1 MSGFSTYLAQK
12 LIDVILRGIAFSA
25 PANLYLALF
34 TADPTDNNVTANEVS
49 TLTWTTYARQVT
61 GAWSAAGGVDLNES
75 SNNNSIQFP
84 AVAGNAVTISH
95 WGIYDASTGGNL
107 LYSDAIFGGAQT
119 LNVASVLVIS
129 AGDLVIKHV

>member
-12 LIDVILRGIAFSA
+12 LVDVILRGIAFSA

-49 TLTWTTYARQVT
+49 VLSWTTYLRQLT
-61 GAWSAAGGVDLNES
+61 GAWSAAGGTELNES
-75 SNNNSIQFP
+75 SNNNPIQYP

-107 LYSDAIFGGAQT
+107 LYSDAIDGGSQT
-119 LNVASVLVIS
+119 LNLGAVLVIS
-129 AGDLVIKHV
+129 AGDLVIKHA